1 MAAMKMSVIIFG
13 SVSLG
18 PTKLV
23 DMVNDYPR
31 RRKHSSRSNPNNV
44 CSDIAQVT
52 TELE

>member
-1 MAAMKMSVIIFG
+1 MSVIIFD

-18 PTKLV
+18 LTELD

-31 RRKHSSRSNPNNV
+31 RPKHSSRSNPTNV